1 MSSQTAET
9 APRFFYGWIIV
20 FAAAVKGAFNVG
32 SAVFASSVFLVPMQD
47 DLGWSRTLIFGA
59 LAVRTLCG
67 GLLSPIVGPMGDHP
81 WAPRVALPIGSV
93 LFGLSFML
101 VKWADTPVEYYLSYG
116 VLGAAGLALT
126 SNPILEGVVL
136 KWFIRRRAQAIMW
149 MQVGPP
155 TGPMVFPLLLTLLI
169 GAVGW
174 RDAWMWMGIASVA
187 LFLPLS
193 LLVRTSPESM
203 GLLPDGDRPGQ
214 GPPLSA
220 GSGRRGG
227 PANERSFTRGEALRS
242 RAFWLI
248 CVALLLS
255 IIGLPGFQAHWVP
268 YLVDIEFSSETAATA
283 VLVFG
288 IFSVTARF
296 VWGYLTARY
305 DIRKLMI
312 VQALLAA
319 LGVLFLLSVQ
329 NVVMMYAWALY
340 HGLTLAVFF
349 QLQALLVVTYFGR
362 GHIGSIRGVM
372 FPFITLGSSTGPIVL
387 GALRDWQGS
396 YLVPFLAVVV
406 TWTLAALLV
415 VMTRPPQPVAEPKGE
430 AAQAAEGQAET
441 KAEAAS

>member
-1 MSSQTAET
+1 MSSPTTQA
-9 APRFFYGWIIV
+9 APRFFYGWVIV

-47 DLGWSRTLIFGA
+47 DLGWNRTLIFGA

-101 VKWADTPVEYYLSYG
+101 VKWADTPLEYYLSYG

-136 KWFIRRRAQAIMW
+136 KWFVRRRAQAIMW

-155 TGPMVFPLLLTLLI
+155 SGPMIFPLLLTFLI
-169 GAVGW
+169 STVGW
-174 RDAWMWMGIASVA
+174 RDAWMWMGVASVA

-203 GLLPDGDRPGQ
+203 GLLPDGDRPGVTPRPSM
-214 GPPLSA
+214 G
-220 GSGRRGG
+220 GGRRTG
-227 PANERSFTRGEALRS
+227 PVNERSFTRGEALRT
-242 RAFWLI
+242 RAFWLV

-268 YLVDIEFSSETAATA
+268 YLVDIEFSSEAAATA

-305 DIRKLMI
+305 DIRSLMI
-312 VQALLAA
+312 IQAALAA
-319 LGVLFLLSVQ
+319 LGVLFLLNVQ

-362 GHIGSIRGVM
+362 GRIGSIRGVM

-396 YLVPFLAVVV
+396 YLVPFLVVVV
-406 TWTLAALLV
+406 TWLLAGLLIFF
-415 VMTRPPQPVAEPKGE
+415 TRAPQPLDEPEPE
-430 AAQAAEGQAET
+430 AAAN
-441 KAEAAS
+441 AEAAPAREAAS

>member
-1 MSSQTAET
+1 MSTATTET

-93 LFGLSFML
+93 LFGLSFLL

-155 TGPMVFPLLLTLLI
+155 TGPMIFPLLLTLLI
-169 GAVGW
+169 GTVGW
-174 RDAWMWMGIASVA
+174 RDAWLWMGVASIA

-214 GPPLSA
+214 APPPSS
-220 GSGRRGG
+220 GGRRGG
-227 PANERSFTRGEALRS
+227 PANERSFTRREALRS

-296 VWGYLTARY
+296 VWGFLTARY
-305 DIRKLMI
+305 DIRNLMVI
-312 VQALLAA
+312 QALLAA
-319 LGVLFLLSVQ
+319 LGVLFLLNVQ
-329 NVVMMYAWALY
+329 NAVMMYAWALY

-349 QLQALLVVTYFGR
+349 QLQALLTVTYFGR

-372 FPFITLGSSTGPIVL
+372 FPFITLGSSAGPILL

-396 YLVPFLAVVV
+396 YLVPFLVVAA
-406 TWTLAALLV
+406 TWTCAAALV
-415 VMTRPPQPVAEPKGE
+415 FITRPPQAIDEPEAASEAGAEPKP
-430 AAQAAEGQAET
+430 
-441 KAEAAS
+441 EAAS

>member
-1 MSSQTAET
+1 MSTATTERT
-9 APRFFYGWIIV
+9 PRFFYGWVIV

-81 WAPRVALPIGSV
+81 WAPRLALPIGSV

-101 VKWADTPVEYYLSYG
+101 VKWADTPLEYYLSYG

-155 TGPMVFPLLLTLLI
+155 TGPMIFPLLLTLLI

-174 RDAWMWMGIASVA
+174 RDAWMWMGVASIA

-193 LLVRTSPESM
+193 LLVRTSPASM

-214 GPPLSA
+214 EPPPSR
-220 GSGRRGG
+220 GGGRRPS
-227 PANERSFTRGEALRS
+227 PANERSFTRREALRS
-242 RAFWLI
+242 GAFWLI
-248 CVALLLS
+248 CVALMFS
-255 IIGLPGFQAHWVP
+255 IIGLPGFQSHWVP
-268 YLVDIEFSSETAATA
+268 YLVEIEFSSETAATA

-288 IFSVTARF
+288 LFSVLARF
-296 VWGYLTARY
+296 VWGFLTARY
-305 DIRKLMI
+305 DIRNLMI
-312 VQALLAA
+312 IQALLAA
-319 LGVLFLLSVQ
+319 LGVLFLLNVQ
-329 NVVMMYAWALY
+329 NAVMMYAWAVY

-349 QLQALLVVTYFGR
+349 QLQALLTVTYFGR

-372 FPFITLGSSTGPIVL
+372 FPFITLGSSAGPILL

-396 YLVPFLAVVV
+396 YWVPFLVVV
-406 TWTLAALLV
+406 ATWLVAAALV
-415 VMTRPPQPVAEPKGE
+415 FMTRPPQTVDEPAP
-430 AAQAAEGQAET
+430 AATADAQSAP

>member
-1 MSSQTAET
+1 MTSPTAES
-9 APRFFYGWIIV
+9 APRFFYGWVIV

-101 VKWADTPVEYYLSYG
+101 VKWADTPLEYYLSYG

-136 KWFIRRRAQAIMW
+136 KWFVRRRAQAIMW

-155 TGPMVFPLLLTLLI
+155 SGPMIFPLLLTFLI
-169 GAVGW
+169 STVGW

-203 GLLPDGDRPGQ
+203 GLLPDGDRPGETPRPSM
-214 GPPLSA
+214 G
-220 GSGRRGG
+220 GGRRPS
-227 PANERSFTRGEALRS
+227 PANERSFTRREALRTS
-242 RAFWLI
+242 AFWLVSI
-248 CVALLLS
+248 ALLLS

-268 YLVDIEFSSETAATA
+268 YLVDIDFTSEAAATA

-305 DIRKLMI
+305 DIRSLMVI
-312 VQALLAA
+312 QALLAA
-319 LGVLFLLSVQ
+319 LGVLFLLNVQ

-396 YLVPFLAVVV
+396 YLVPFMVVVV
-406 TWTLAALLV
+406 TWLLAGLLV
-415 VMTRPPQPVAEPKGE
+415 FFTRAPQPLDEPEPERE
-430 AAQAAEGQAET
+430 ASPSLEGGA
-441 KAEAAS
+441 